1 MQEYLHKED
10 QHNNGKNRAQDFR
23 IIFALYS
30 SILLFLQVLRWLF
43 LFFFQSIS
51 HGEHLAYIKAY
62 SLCYFSIQFLS
73 INQIS
78 VFQIYFVF
86 FEATR
91 IFLFLNRYSLLLS
104 FLYSF
109 QSFVSNSLSN
119 SSSVQHQRKL
129 HLLTDILLTNEKI

>member
-1 MQEYLHKED
+1 MEST
-10 QHNNGKNRAQDFR
+10 NN
-23 IIFALYS
+23 
-30 SILLFLQVLRWLF
+30 
-43 LFFFQSIS
+43 
-51 HGEHLAYIKAY
+51 LAYIKAY

-119 SSSVQHQRKL
+119 SSYVQHQRKL